1 MKILSVHSIINGSA
15 FIIGDDIPTSLIVWV
30 SIGKIINDNFPNLYA
45 RVMPGPHE
53 QTDNDIIE
61 VFSQSNEIPNPEV
74 HKLIENISI
83 NRSGGCK
90 LFYKGQ
96 IINPD

>member
-1 MKILSVHSIINGSA
+1 MEILSVYSITNGSIFVIA
-15 FIIGDDIPTSLIVWV
+15 DDIPTSLRVWL

-45 RVMPGPHE
+45 RVMPGPHD

-61 VFSQSNEIPNPEV
+61 VFSENNGIPNPEV
-74 HKLIENISI
+74 HKLIENIVI
-83 NRSGGCK
+83 DRSGGCK
-90 LFYKGQ
+90 VYYKGQ